1 MRLALRAARAE
12 CADTQAAQGRWLLLR
27 LHGYEEDLA
36 QSRYWLDTAARRG
49 SRAAANLRRL

>member
-1 MRLALRAARAE
+1 MALRAARAG
-12 CADTQAAQGRWLLLR
+12 CADTQAAQGRWLLLG